1 MRIATLS
8 HVNKA
13 PPGRHN
19 AGPNLYLIV
28 TPRSRRWAFRYIK
41 PSTRKPTEMGLGSAE
56 LVTLAEARDKAL
68 DFRRAVAKGL
78 DPVEAKREAWRSQIT
93 FAEVAKTY
101 LAIKQQEWRSER
113 AQHKMSLLLNAYAS
127 PLASKPINTITAD
140 DVEAALSPLWN
151 RTRTQGK
158 RTQSAIYQV
167 FELAI
172 AKGYTTNNPAD
183 WRIMKRRFPK
193 LGPVQHLAAMDY
205 MQIPAFVQQLH
216 RAQESRIV
224 ISPYV
229 MEVLILT
236 ACRTNEV
243 IKMRWEEINW
253 EQKIWTVPASRTKA
267 AREHRVPLS
276 VRTLELLKLQFQSA
290 KGGYVWR
297 GRKGRPINNR
307 VLYRYLIRS
316 MKVPVTV
323 HGFRSSFRDWA
334 GNETHFDRVT
344 CELALAHR
352 AGDATELA
360 YRRSDALEKRR
371 ALMAEWAQFCRSAS
385 A

>member
-1 MRIATLS
+1 
-8 HVNKA
+8 
-13 PPGRHN
+13 
-19 AGPNLYLIV
+19 
-28 TPRSRRWAFRYIK
+28 
-41 PSTRKPTEMGLGSAE
+41 MGLGPAK
-56 LVTLAEARDKAL
+56 LVTLAEARDNAL

-101 LAIKQQEWRSER
+101 LDIKQQEWRSER
-113 AQHKMSLLLNAYAS
+113 AHQKMSLLLNTYAS
-127 PLASKPINTITAD
+127 PLATKPVNTITAD
-140 DVEAALSPLWN
+140 DVEAVLNPFWN

-158 RTQSAIYQV
+158 RTQAAIYQV

-172 AKGYTTNNPAD
+172 AKGYRTNNPAD

-193 LGPVQHLAAMDY
+193 VGPAQHLTAMDY
-205 MQIPAFVQQLH
+205 MQIPTFMKQLH
-216 RAQESRIV
+216 RAQERRIA

-229 MEVLILT
+229 IEVLILT
-236 ACRTNEV
+236 ACRTNEM
-243 IKMRWEEINW
+243 IGMRWEEIDW
-253 EQKIWTVPASRTKA
+253 EQKVWIIPALRTKA

-276 VRTLELLKLQFQSA
+276 VRALVLLKLQFQSA
-290 KGGYVWR
+290 KGDHVWR

-371 ALMAEWAQFCRSAS
+371 ALMDAWAKFCRGQ
-385 A
+385 

>member
-1 MRIATLS
+1 
-8 HVNKA
+8 
-13 PPGRHN
+13 
-19 AGPNLYLIV
+19 
-28 TPRSRRWAFRYIK
+28 
-41 PSTRKPTEMGLGSAE
+41 MGLGPAE

-68 DFRRAVAKGL
+68 DYRRAVAKGL
-78 DPVEAKREAWRSQIT
+78 DPVEAKREALRSQIT

-101 LAIKQQEWRSER
+101 LTIKQQEWRSER
-113 AQHKMSLLLNAYAS
+113 AQNKMSLLLNTYAS
-127 PLASKPINTITAD
+127 PLANKPVNAITAD
-140 DVEAALSPLWN
+140 DVEAALSLLWN
-151 RTRTQGK
+151 RTRAQGK

-183 WRIMKRRFPK
+183 WRLMKRRFPK
-193 LGPVQHLAAMDY
+193 LGAVRHLTAMDY
-205 MQIPAFVQQLH
+205 MQIPAFMKQLH
-216 RAQESRIV
+216 RAQESRTA

-229 MEVLILT
+229 IEVLILT

-243 IKMRWEEINW
+243 IGMRWQEIDW
-253 EQKIWTVPASRTKA
+253 EQKIWTVPAARTKA

-276 VRTLELLKLQFQSA
+276 GRTLELLKLQFQSA
-290 KGGYVWR
+290 KGDYAWG

-316 MKVPVTV
+316 MEVPVTI

-334 GNETHFDRVT
+334 GNETNFDRVT

-371 ALMAEWAQFCRSAS
+371 KLMQAWADHCEGKAS
-385 A
+385 S